1 MIEARGHGGCA
12 DPGLR
17 LPRAAAP
24 AHQGA
29 ADSLH
34 NALMRWVPG
43 GDALNAMT
51 ATVGG
56 RRPLLFSAWGELAVF
71 AGYAAIL
78 LVLGAVQFAR
88 RDA

>member
-1 MIEARGHGGCA
+1 MAGCLA
-12 DPGLR
+12 L
-17 LPRAAAP
+17 LPQLIRALP
-24 AHQGA
+24 
-29 ADSLH
+29 DSLH
-34 NALMRWVPG
+34 NALMRWAPG